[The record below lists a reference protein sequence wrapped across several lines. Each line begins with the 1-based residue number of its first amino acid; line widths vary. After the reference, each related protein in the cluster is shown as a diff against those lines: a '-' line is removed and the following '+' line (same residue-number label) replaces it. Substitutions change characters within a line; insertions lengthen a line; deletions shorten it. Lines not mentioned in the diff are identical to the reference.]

1 MNRSIAV
8 KSGLVFASLM
18 TMAALAGC
26 NKPGPA
32 ERAGKQLDQVAESAR
47 QKVDQAAD
55 QVKDQA
61 SRAGQALDDT
71 AITGAVKA
79 GILAEPALKVLKI
92 DVVTED
98 GKVTLSGTADS
109 PASVR
114 KAEQIASNVQG
125 VKAVNNRLAVQ
136 KGES

>member
-1 MNRSIAV
+1 MNRRITI
-8 KSGLVFASLM
+8 KSGLAFASL
-18 TMAALAGC
+18 TALIGLAGC
-26 NKPGPA
+26 DKPGA
-32 ERAGKQLDQVAESAR
+32 GERAGKQLDQVAESAR
-47 QKVDQAAD
+47 QQVDQAAD
-55 QVKDQA
+55 RVKDQA
-61 SRAGQALDDT
+61 SQAGQAVDDM

-92 DVVTED
+92 DVVTQD

-109 PASVR
+109 PESAR